1 MFYQE
6 ATFELFCE
14 AFRERY
20 KTRRDSKGDIF
31 DVHQKLTYVSEFP
44 NGVIEGLNSGL
55 IDFVNRGKDSAY
67 HIGNRGYT
75 VLLNALFGEDSR
87 MGRHLAGLMIT
98 AFDMSIIDTR
108 HEVDHLYAGIVG
120 IKIEIDMETVFL
132 FKDIFDTVKK
142 TRVLQDRT
150 TLVEVEVK
158 YPQLPSIFNF
168 EDNVNDINSR
178 LPALLEEANGTLR
191 PVSIII
197 NQQGISFYFSK
208 WWEKSDR
215 FEELCGASDE
225 QREKFIQRTEKA
237 YCWMDNGF
245 HAKMVERFGTEQ
257 YSYQI
262 MTVDFKSVFGTY
274 YLAYP
279 DRKKFVYMV
288 EAERYMKK
296 LIASIE
302 SLKQEDLEKDSAT
315 IFLSRTPFNQD
326 SVEGVFSSVVAEC
339 LDDIRA
345 MFPQYAFSRQS
356 SGSNLLLVVNLK
368 QPD

>member
-1 MFYQE
+1 MANPAVSHSLPDFQFKFQE
-6 ATFELFCE
+6 AYRQLLENFEFNSDLRCYSYFRDNVIDE
-14 AFRERY
+14 AN
-20 KTRRDSKGDIF
+20 
-31 DVHQKLTYVSEFP
+31 HKLIPVKKETQV
-44 NGVIEGLNSGL
+44 LNSEDDGL
-55 IDFVNRGKDSAY
+55 
-67 HIGNRGYT
+67 GYSG
-75 VLLNALFGEDSR
+75 LF
-87 MGRHLAGLMIT
+87 
-98 AFDMSIIDTR
+98 
-108 HEVDHLYAGIVG
+108 
-120 IKIEIDMETVFL
+120 KFL
-132 FKDIFDTVKK
+132 FTEEQRKSIGSFKRLLLMKAFKINIFDTVKK

>member
-1 MFYQE
+1 
-6 ATFELFCE
+6 
-14 AFRERY
+14 
-20 KTRRDSKGDIF
+20 
-31 DVHQKLTYVSEFP
+31 
-44 NGVIEGLNSGL
+44 
-55 IDFVNRGKDSAY
+55 
-67 HIGNRGYT
+67 
-75 VLLNALFGEDSR
+75 
-87 MGRHLAGLMIT
+87 
-98 AFDMSIIDTR
+98 MSIIDTR